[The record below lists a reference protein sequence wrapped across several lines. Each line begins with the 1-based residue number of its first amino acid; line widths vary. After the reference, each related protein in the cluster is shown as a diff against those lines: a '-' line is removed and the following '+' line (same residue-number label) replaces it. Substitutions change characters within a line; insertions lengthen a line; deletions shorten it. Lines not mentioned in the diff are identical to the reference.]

1 MPDGEVDVQVGRDLL
16 ERVVARAV
24 QRQREG
30 VGIRTEDLRRAVALV
45 DVAVDDDRAL
55 RQPFQPQTGERHRDV
70 VEQAVAAGEVVA
82 GVVGAA
88 AEVHPDPVLERP
100 PRRRQRPADR
110 PPAALDQH
118 FAPRQPEPALLA
130 DRHLTG
136 PDPVQQVAV
145 VHVGEPFPR
154 HGVALAH
161 GHRPSTRSR
170 SSWYLEIGNLWP
182 SGRGMRKRSWL
193 QTSLEGGASL
203 KLPVMAIYGG
213 IDLGGTKIQA
223 AVVDEGADNTVL
235 GHKRDQTPLKGGPK
249 AIAARM
255 AEVLIESIEEAG
267 LKASR
272 SRGRGRRLAGQRG
285 RREGHRLGGDE
296 PERVERQLQPAQGAG
311 EGAQGAP
318 VSLGNDVDLATD
330 AEFQIG
336 AAKDYQTLL
345 GVFWGT
351 GVGGGL
357 ILDGH
362 QWVGRKTAGEIGHMV
377 VRING
382 AKCGCGRRGCM
393 EAYAGRGAMEA
404 RARRRV
410 EQKEKTVLFEIME
423 ERGRDRLSSGI
434 WERALA
440 RDDQMA
446 LELLEDAVEA
456 LGAGVASAV
465 NLLDPEAVVIG
476 GGLGIRL
483 GEEWVE
489 RIREAMIPHLFVDDD
504 PPAVMLAELGDLG
517 GAHGGALL
525 ASRRAAGG

>member
-1 MPDGEVDVQVGRDLL
+1 
-16 ERVVARAV
+16 
-24 QRQREG
+24 
-30 VGIRTEDLRRAVALV
+30 
-45 DVAVDDDRAL
+45 
-55 RQPFQPQTGERHRDV
+55 
-70 VEQAVAAGEVVA
+70 
-82 GVVGAA
+82 
-88 AEVHPDPVLERP
+88 
-100 PRRRQRPADR
+100 
-110 PPAALDQH
+110 
-118 FAPRQPEPALLA
+118 
-130 DRHLTG
+130 
-136 PDPVQQVAV
+136 
-145 VHVGEPFPR
+145 
-154 HGVALAH
+154 
-161 GHRPSTRSR
+161 
-170 SSWYLEIGNLWP
+170 
-182 SGRGMRKRSWL
+182 
-193 QTSLEGGASL
+193 
-203 KLPVMAIYGG
+203 MAIYGG

-235 GHKRDQTPLKGGPK
+235 GAHRDQTPLKGGPK
-249 AIAARM
+249 AIATKM
-255 AEVLIESIEEAG
+255 AETLVAALEEAG
-267 LKASR
+267 LSP
-272 SRGRGRRLAGQRG
+272 SDLAGVG
-285 RREGHRLGGDE
+285 VGSPGSVDDTKGTVSGAMNLSEWEGSYNLRKQLEKELG
-296 PERVERQLQPAQGAG
+296 
-311 EGAQGAP
+311 GAP

-336 AAKDYQTLL
+336 AASEYQTLL

-351 GVGGGL
+351 GVGGGV

-362 QWVGRKTAGEIGHMV
+362 QWIGRGTAGEIGHMV

-489 RIREAMIPHLFVDDD
+489 RIRKAMIPHLFVNED
-504 PPAVMLAELGDLG
+504 PPAIMLAELGDLG